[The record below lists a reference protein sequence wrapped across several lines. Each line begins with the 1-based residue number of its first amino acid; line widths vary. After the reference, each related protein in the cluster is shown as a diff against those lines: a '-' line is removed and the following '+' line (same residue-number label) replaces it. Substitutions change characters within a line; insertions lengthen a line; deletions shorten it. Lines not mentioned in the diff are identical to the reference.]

1 MSNEKLSK
9 EALNPPLRKGIVMC
23 RFFIPKTIKCILLWL
38 TTSIIGAF
46 LIKILN
52 QIL

>member
-1 MSNEKLSK
+1 MNNEKLSN
-9 EALNPPLRKGIVMC
+9 EAPNPPLRKGVVMC
-23 RFFIPKTIKCILLWL
+23 RFFIPKTITFILLWV